1 MANIFQGPESSRGSV
16 ECLTGAN
23 TSAHASA
30 RSDFATNG
38 KRRSSTELA
47 EHLEDQ
53 CAARAEKAILPQ
65 NRVEPIEGGTD
76 WNLLAREIRH
86 AEEETMSPTA
96 KTLWVPGVSMLFC
109 SFILLFAM
117 TRLVPPAIWV
127 NPKAPVLLM
136 APWLLSYLVFGALG
150 AWWSRRA
157 GGSRAT
163 RFFSGI
169 FPLALHL
176 AASLAGHS
184 RDSLECSTF
193 WGTRPSEL
201 SVANRPRMGRDS
213 GSCPGHRHSPVP
225 ARLRECLTSAN
236 SSAHG

>member
-1 MANIFQGPESSRGSV
+1 MPDWRQYLRARLGPLGLRHER
-16 ECLTGAN
+16 EEEIL
-23 TSAHASA
+23 
-30 RSDFATNG
+30 
-38 KRRSSTELA
+38 TELA

-53 CAARAEKAILPQ
+53 CAAKAEKAILPQ
-65 NRVEPIEGGTD
+65 NRIEPIEGGTD
-76 WNLLAREIRH
+76 WTLLAREIRH

-109 SFILLFAM
+109 SFILLLAM

-157 GGSRAT
+157 GGSTAT
-163 RFFSGI
+163 RFFSGM

-176 AASLAGHS
+176 AVFFLPAILAIASNVPRFGEHDQVSFLLRIGLGWVVIPGAALAIGTVPFL
-184 RDSLECSTF
+184 RDS
-193 WGTRPSEL
+193 
-201 SVANRPRMGRDS
+201 AN
-213 GSCPGHRHSPVP
+213 V
-225 ARLRECLTSAN
+225 
-236 SSAHG
+236 

>member
-1 MANIFQGPESSRGSV
+1 MPDWRQYLRARLGPLGLRHER
-16 ECLTGAN
+16 EEEIL
-23 TSAHASA
+23 
-30 RSDFATNG
+30 
-38 KRRSSTELA
+38 TELA
-47 EHLEDQ
+47 EHLEDL

-109 SFILLFAM
+109 SFILLLAM

-150 AWWSRRA
+150 ARWSRRA

-176 AASLAGHS
+176 AVFFLPAILAIASNVPRFGEHDQVSFLLRIGLGWVVIPGAALAIGTVPFL
-184 RDSLECSTF
+184 RDS
-193 WGTRPSEL
+193 
-201 SVANRPRMGRDS
+201 AN
-213 GSCPGHRHSPVP
+213 V
-225 ARLRECLTSAN
+225 
-236 SSAHG
+236 

>member
-1 MANIFQGPESSRGSV
+1 MPDWRQYLRARLGPLGLRHER
-16 ECLTGAN
+16 EEEIL
-23 TSAHASA
+23 
-30 RSDFATNG
+30 
-38 KRRSSTELA
+38 TELA
-47 EHLEDQ
+47 EHLEDL
-53 CAARAEKAILPQ
+53 CAAKAERAILPQ

-76 WNLLAREIRH
+76 WTLLAREIRH

-109 SFILLFAM
+109 SFILLLAM

-157 GGSRAT
+157 GGSTAT
-163 RFFSGI
+163 RFFSGM

-176 AASLAGHS
+176 AVFLLPAILAIASNVSRLGEHDQVSFLLRIGLGWVVIPGAALAIGTVPFL
-184 RDSLECSTF
+184 RDS
-193 WGTRPSEL
+193 
-201 SVANRPRMGRDS
+201 AN
-213 GSCPGHRHSPVP
+213 V
-225 ARLRECLTSAN
+225 
-236 SSAHG
+236 